1 MSIKLERK
9 NVWDGASSELKKEIF
24 DFSEG
29 YKNYL
34 NRGKTERECV
44 SYSVSLLRENGFVS
58 LEEKEKLL
66 PGDRV
71 YVVNRNKNVF
81 AAIIGQKPVCEGFS
95 LIAAHIDSP
104 RLDLKPQPIYEDQE
118 LCLLKTHYY
127 GGIKKYQWTSIP
139 LALHGVVCKTD
150 GTTVDVVIGEAPSD
164 PIFTVTDLLPHL
176 AREQSEKKLGQAI
189 TGEALNVLIGSI
201 PTEDSEEKEKVKAA
215 ILKIIFEKYGI
226 TEADFV
232 SAEIEAVP
240 AFSAQDLGLDRSM
253 VGGYGQDDRVC
264 SYAALIG
271 LLDINDAPKKTAIC
285 FLADKE
291 EIGSSGNTGMRS
303 RFFENCI
310 AELCA
315 LTSAEPYSDL
325 MLRRALRH
333 AKCLSADVGA
343 ATDPTYPEVSDRK
356 NAAFMNYGV
365 FLMKYTGSGGK
376 SGSSDADAEFVAK
389 IRALFDTN
397 GVVWQTGELGKVD
410 MGGGGTVAHYLAALD
425 IDVIDCGT
433 PILSMHAPFEVASK
447 ADLYMTYRAYSVFY
461 QA

>member
-1 MSIKLERK
+1 MSIMLERK
-9 NVWDGASSELKKEIF
+9 NIWEDATPALKKSIF

-29 YKNYL
+29 YKSYL
-34 NRGKTERECV
+34 NQGKTERECV
-44 SYSVSLLRENGFVS
+44 SYSVSLLKEHGFVS
-58 LEEKEKLL
+58 LEEKSALV

-71 YVVNRNKNVF
+71 YILNRNKNVL
-81 AAIIGQKPVCEGFS
+81 AAVIGRQPVSDGFS

-139 LALHGVVCKTD
+139 LALHGVVCKKD
-150 GTTVDVVIGEAPSD
+150 GTSVEITIGESQND

-176 AREQSEKKLGQAI
+176 AREQAEKKLGQAI
-189 TGEALNVLIGSI
+189 AGEALNVLIGSI
-201 PTEDSEEKEKVKAA
+201 PTDVADEKEKVKAA
-215 ILKIIFEKYGI
+215 VLNIIFEKYGI
-226 TEADFV
+226 SEEDFV

-253 VGGYGQDDRVC
+253 VGGYGQDDRIC
-264 SYAALIG
+264 SYAALTG
-271 LLDINDAPKKTAIC
+271 LFDLTEIPEKTAVC

-310 AELCA
+310 ADFCA
-315 LTSAEPYSDL
+315 MTAKEPYSDL
-325 MLRRALRH
+325 MLRRALSR

-343 ATDPTYPEVSDRK
+343 ATDPTYPEVSERK
-356 NAAFMNYGV
+356 NAAFLNHGV

-376 SGSSDADAEFVAK
+376 SGSSDASAEYVAE
-389 IRALFDTN
+389 IRSLFDAN
-397 GVVWQTGELGKVD
+397 GVVWQAGELGKVD
-410 MGGGGTVAHYLAALD
+410 MGGGGTVAHYLAAMD
-425 IDVIDCGT
+425 MDVIDCGT

-447 ADLYMTYRAYSVFY
+447 ADLYMTYRAYVTFY